1 MQHHTPLI
9 ATLVVGIV
17 LAFAFGMA
25 AHRLRASPLV
35 GYLLAGIAVGPFT
48 PGFVADQ
55 HLADGLAD
63 VGVTL
68 LLFAVGLHFSL
79 KDLLSVRAVALP
91 GALAEI
97 ALMTSLGIGLA
108 WVFGWGLGAGL
119 VFGLSLSVASTVVLT
134 RALQERRI
142 LQTERGRTAVGWLV
156 VEDVAVVLALVLLPA
171 AAGALAG
178 GGAPVSGWGLAAAL
192 GLTLAKVAAFAAA
205 MLVVGRRAIPWV
217 LHHAAHT
224 GSRELFRLSVYA
236 VALGVAYAASAL
248 FGVSFALGAF
258 FAGMALAE
266 SPLSQRATEEAL
278 PLRDAFAVLF
288 FVSVG
293 MLFDPGVLVRSP
305 WAVLATVAVVVVGK
319 PLAALLIVRGAFGRP
334 LAEALSIAASLA
346 QIGEFSFILAG
357 LGVALGLL
365 PEEGRGLVLAASI
378 ISILLNPLLFAAAER
393 WRAPREAEPARAAP
407 ATAAPVATRKA
418 AGRLAPPVTALSGHD
433 VLVGYGRVGALV
445 GAGLKASGGRPLL
458 VFEDDAAAAEAARR
472 GGADEVVAGNAAD
485 PAVLRAANLPAAR
498 RLVVAVPEAF
508 EAGQVVEQ
516 ARAANPALRIVAR
529 AHSEDAA
536 AHLSRL
542 GADLVVLGEREI
554 ARCVLEDMLAEPG
567 TTGDPGAPDDA
578 EPHPALSPSQPSE
591 VPDAA
596 HPR

>member
-1 MQHHTPLI
+1 M
-9 ATLVVGIV
+9 
-17 LAFAFGMA
+17 
-25 AHRLRASPLV
+25 
-35 GYLLAGIAVGPFT
+35 
-48 PGFVADQ
+48 
-55 HLADGLAD
+55 
-63 VGVTL
+63 
-68 LLFAVGLHFSL
+68 
-79 KDLLSVRAVALP
+79 
-91 GALAEI
+91 
-97 ALMTSLGIGLA
+97 
-108 WVFGWGLGAGL
+108 
-119 VFGLSLSVASTVVLT
+119 
-134 RALQERRI
+134 
-142 LQTERGRTAVGWLV
+142 
-156 VEDVAVVLALVLLPA
+156 
-171 AAGALAG
+171 
-178 GGAPVSGWGLAAAL
+178 AAAL

-365 PEEGRGLVLAASI
+365 PEEGRGLGPGGVDHLH
-378 ISILLNPLLFAAAER
+378 P
-393 WRAPREAEPARAAP
+393 AEPAAVRRGRAVARAAGGGARP
-407 ATAAPVATRKA
+407 RGPRDRC
-418 AGRLAPPVTALSGHD
+418 AGRCPEGGRTARAARHGPRRARRAGGLRP
-433 VLVGYGRVGALV
+433 GRRPGRGGPEGV
-445 GAGLKASGGRPLL
+445 GGRPLL

-472 GGADEVVAGNAAD
+472 DGADEVVAGNAAD

-498 RLVVAVPEAF
+498 RLVVAIPEAF

-542 GADLVVLGEREI
+542 GADLIVLGEREI
-554 ARCVLEDMLAEPG
+554 ARRILEDMRGGARA
-567 TTGDPGAPDDA
+567 TGDPGAGA
-578 EPHPALSPSQPSE
+578 AQGGLPAPACASRTPPWTEASTG
-591 VPDAA
+591 
-596 HPR
+596 R